1 MPLESF
7 LYLTLP
13 TCSFLPPYPK
23 LSRVSAMAQSCPV
36 MSGHDEGVEM
46 ERAPSA
52 RPAGSAPRQRKHGK
66 KRAAKP
72 KARPHSFKEA
82 VVL

>member
-1 MPLESF
+1 
-7 LYLTLP
+7 
-13 TCSFLPPYPK
+13 
-23 LSRVSAMAQSCPV
+23 MAQSCPV

-72 KARPHSFKEA
+72 KARPHSIKEA
-82 VVL
+82 VEL